1 VPAMVIG
8 IALVMGEVESTLLL
22 APPGHP
28 STELELHQL
37 LHFRN
42 DEQAAR
48 LALMLALFGASMS
61 ALIVKPWRRGE

>member
-1 VPAMVIG
+1 
-8 IALVMGEVESTLLL
+8 
-22 APPGHP
+22 
-28 STELELHQL
+28 L